1 MAQGG
6 EVGGASILSVTA
18 LSPNHFSI
26 TKFVLLSFTRDH
38 SKVDFRCRKMIFG
51 TLRLPAGTLQK
62 LISDTEKVILGTC
75 GCLWGP
81 LQKLISGTVKQCF
94 CTCAGSRRYPKS
106 LFRNRKSTFKGSPNV
121 PEGTQNHF
129 FFTENQLLKGCERDP
144 TGTFSSPKTSF
155 SSFWRGAKGTRQA
168 LFHHRKPVFEVSNA
182 LRTRC

>member
-1 MAQGG
+1 MDMRCWHPLLAPT
-6 EVGGASILSVTA
+6 VGT
-18 LSPNHFSI
+18 HCWQTR

-62 LISDTEKVILGTC
+62 LISGTEKVILGTC

-155 SSFWRGAKGTRQA
+155 SSF
-168 LFHHRKPVFEVSNA
+168 
-182 LRTRC
+182 